1 MKAQGNH
8 TDFTHGSDRT
18 SKVADEAFV
27 FQGMPE

>member
-8 TDFTHGSDRT
+8 TNFTHGSDPT
-18 SKVADEAFV
+18 YIASDEAFV